1 MTRSLDRSAIGPLRR
16 AGRIGLLVAAAILAS
31 EASLRL
37 LALASP
43 QVRRV
48 LAATGRPMSRLRESD
63 ALLGLRGNPAH
74 PEHDA
79 HGFRNGREP
88 AGKPWLLALGDSLTY
103 GMNAP
108 YEGAWPRQLSALVH
122 RPVYSM
128 AFGGYGPAH
137 SWLLWDEAMELA
149 PQVVVLAVYD
159 GNDLY
164 DAASLVYSKDAAA
177 ALRSGSAEVRAAMSG
192 AYKVKRRALSRRA
205 QTRREARGAGGARG
219 ESDEADPE
227 ARNAPLFL
235 VRSKLVGLLRG
246 LRNGVMLE
254 PVPEPAWDARTL
266 DDSGWERRKRRA
278 GGRDDVLVVDDAAR
292 RTILSPEYRLQALD
306 LGLPRVR
313 EGLRITLE
321 VIRDLHERALR
332 RGVDFVVLMLPTKEL
347 VFAPDVPPDPTEPA
361 RRLLDDLV
369 RNEEEVRAILEA
381 DLRSKGIA
389 FLDALPALRAALAS
403 GPPPYSAEIDGH
415 PNGEG
420 YRAIAQ
426 LVAAGVSSPAPQD

>member
-1 MTRSLDRSAIGPLRR
+1 MWDQPYLETCCRSALH
-16 AGRIGLLVAAAILAS
+16 
-31 EASLRL
+31 RL
-37 LALASP
+37 LLAGG
-43 QVRRV
+43 
-48 LAATGRPMSRLRESD
+48 TGRP
-63 ALLGLRGNPAH
+63 A
-74 PEHDA
+74 
-79 HGFRNGREP
+79 
-88 AGKPWLLALGDSLTY
+88 
-103 GMNAP
+103 
-108 YEGAWPRQLSALVH
+108 
-122 RPVYSM
+122 
-128 AFGGYGPAH
+128 
-137 SWLLWDEAMELA
+137 
-149 PQVVVLAVYD
+149 
-159 GNDLY
+159 DL
-164 DAASLVYSKDAAA
+164 KDAAA

-235 VRSKLVGLLRG
+235 ARSKLVGLLRG

-278 GGRDDVLVVDDAAR
+278 DGRDDVLVVDDAAR

-347 VFAPDVPPDPTEPA
+347 VFAPDVPSDPTEPA

-389 FLDALPALRAALAS
+389 FLDALPALRAALTS
-403 GPPPYSAEIDGH
+403 GPPPYSAGIDGH

-426 LVAAGVSSPAPQD
+426 LVAAGVSSPAPQE

>member
-1 MTRSLDRSAIGPLRR
+1 MI
-16 AGRIGLLVAAAILAS
+16 
-31 EASLRL
+31 
-37 LALASP
+37 
-43 QVRRV
+43 
-48 LAATGRPMSRLRESD
+48 RLREPD

-79 HGFRNGREP
+79 HGFRSGREP

-235 VRSKLVGLLRG
+235 ARSKLVGLLRG

-278 GGRDDVLVVDDAAR
+278 DGRDDVLVVDDAAR

-347 VFAPDVPPDPTEPA
+347 VFAPDVPSDPTEPA

-389 FLDALPALRAALAS
+389 FLDALPALRAALTS
-403 GPPPYSAEIDGH
+403 GPPPYSAGIDGH

-426 LVAAGVSSPAPQD
+426 LVAAGVSSPAPQE